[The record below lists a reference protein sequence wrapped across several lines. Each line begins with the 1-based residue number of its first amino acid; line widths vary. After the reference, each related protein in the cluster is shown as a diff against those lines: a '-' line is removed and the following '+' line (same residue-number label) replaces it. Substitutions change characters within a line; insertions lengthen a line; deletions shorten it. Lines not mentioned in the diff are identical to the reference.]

1 MADGAKTKQFLDGMK
16 IAHLPDAPEPL
27 FREADEPEPFPLEQ
41 LPLVLRQGAK
51 GVQGRTQAPIALCA
65 QSCLAALSLGASR
78 LADVRLP
85 TGQTRPL
92 SLYLITIAASG
103 ERKSSA
109 DNEASKPI
117 LEWER
122 QEAIAHQQDMETY
135 RIQAAAFETA
145 EKELH
150 KRFKKDRVKLEEA
163 LQELGPPPPV
173 PFCPFALVG
182 GDPTPEGLWL
192 QLSTGM
198 GFAGIF
204 SAEGG
209 SFVGGHAMGADH
221 KLRTGAVLSEAWDG
235 APMRRTRRGDG
246 VSVLNQRRVCA
257 HLMLQPAS
265 AAGFLADPV
274 LRDQGLLSRML
285 ACEPA
290 STMGSRFGR
299 QTAESEEA
307 LREYLQAV
315 EDLWRRPVT
324 HLDHERGALD
334 LRVLELDP
342 DAHRGLLAFGEWVE
356 NQLGPGGLLRTI
368 SGFANK
374 LAEHATRLAGVFA
387 TSRDPEVTS
396 VSAEDAEAGIA
407 LARWYATEALRLHEC
422 ARVNVTLSKAEA
434 LRAWLCSDSWSHE
447 RVSLPDVYQ
456 FGPSEFRCKKEAR
469 KFVEVLVEHG
479 WLVPL
484 PEGAVIDCKKRK
496 QAWLIR
502 GRG

>member
-1 MADGAKTKQFLDGMK
+1 MADGAKTKQFLDEMK
-16 IAHLPDAPEPL
+16 IAHLPEAPEPL
-27 FREADEPEPFPLEQ
+27 FRNVGEPERFPLDQ
-41 LPLVLRQGAK
+41 MPLVLKQGAM

-78 LADVRLP
+78 LADIRLP
-85 TGQTRPL
+85 SGQSRPL

-117 LEWER
+117 MKWES
-122 QEAIAHQQDMETY
+122 QEAIAYQQDMETY
-135 RIQAAAFETA
+135 RIKAASFETA

-150 KRFKKDRVKLEEA
+150 KRFKKDRVKLEDE
-163 LQELGPPPPV
+163 LRKLGPPPPA

-221 KLRTGAVLSEAWDG
+221 KLRTAAVLSEAWDG
-235 APMRRTRRGDG
+235 SPMRRTRRGDG

-290 STMGSRFGR
+290 TTMGSRFGR
-299 QTAESEEA
+299 QSAESEQA

-315 EDLWRRPVT
+315 EDLWLRPVM

-334 LRVLELDP
+334 LRVLELEP
-342 DAHRGLLAFGEWVE
+342 DAHSGLLAFGEWVE

-387 TSRDPEVTS
+387 MSRDPDITS
-396 VSAEDAEAGIA
+396 VSAEDAEAGIE
-407 LARWYATEALRLHEC
+407 LARWYASEALRLHEG
-422 ARVNVTLSKAEA
+422 ARLNITLSKAET
-434 LRAWLCSDSWSHE
+434 LRAWLCSDTWPHQM
-447 RVSLPDVYQ
+447 VSLPDIYQ
-456 FGPSEFRCKKEAR
+456 FGPSEFRSKDEAR

-479 WLVPL
+479 WLAPL
-484 PEGAVIDCKKRK
+484 PDGALINGKRRK